1 MRKHLLFLFT
11 LLIVSGFTA
20 QAQLKFG
27 LKAGLNMSK
36 ISYSGNKTAEDWYNS
51 NVENLTGF
59 QVGPMVEFTV
69 PIIGIGGDA
78 AVLYSQDGFKINA
91 KDALAGSYKMNN
103 LEVPINLKY
112 KMTFMGVVGAFA
124 TVGPYF
130 KFKLSDDLKG
140 LKDQLETKSFGA
152 GLGFGIGVE
161 LLSKV
166 QVGVAYKLGLTDD
179 YSNLKLNLTDVTDTA
194 LKSKLRLWTVSA
206 AYLF

>member
-1 MRKHLLFLFT
+1 MRKHFLFLFT
-11 LLIVSGFTA
+11 LLIVSGLTA

-36 ISYSGNKTAEDWYNS
+36 VSYSGNKTAEDWYNS

-69 PIIGIGGDA
+69 PILGVGGDA
-78 AVLYSQDGFKINA
+78 AILYSQEGFKINS
-91 KDALAGSYKMNN
+91 KDLLGGSYKMSN
-103 LEVPINLKY
+103 LEVPLNLKY
-112 KMTFMGVVGAFA
+112 KLSFLGVVGAFA

-130 KFKLSDDLKG
+130 KFKLSDDLKE
-140 LKDQLETKSFGA
+140 QFESKSFGT

-161 LLSKV
+161 LLSQL

-179 YSNLKLNLTDVTDTA
+179 YSQLKGLTDVTDA
-194 LKSKLRLWTVSA
+194 AAKSKTRLWTVSA